1 MDAQEGG
8 LGPGLVAMTK
18 LNLNP
23 KLDLEGGLGPG
34 LVVCF
39 HTRTHTHMHA
49 RTHAHGH
56 AHKHM
61 LAREQVSKP

>member
-1 MDAQEGG
+1 
-8 LGPGLVAMTK
+8 MTK